1 MASAFPL
8 GFCGFPGMW
17 IVLYACLTAEF
28 IGLTHIA
35 WPLANAVEALMGP
48 LMRNDEYYIDPP
60 PEEPPMSKDH
70 PHYDPH
76 INPEDLELGAP
87 GLSKYGETARKF
99 KEHEI
104 EMNQVSASSSL
115 VNCASPQK
123 NNQSVVETATM

>member
-1 MASAFPL
+1 
-8 GFCGFPGMW
+8 MW

-35 WPLANAVEALMGP
+35 WPMANAVEALMGP

-60 PEEPPMSKDH
+60 PEEPPMCKDH

-76 INPEDLELGAP
+76 INPEGLERGAP

-99 KEHEI
+99 KEHEKDIELGKVEI
-104 EMNQVSASSSL
+104 EMGKVGSAEAT
-115 VNCASPQK
+115 VTTTAS
-123 NNQSVVETATM
+123 M